1 MEKLK
6 DLVSQIVHKMGKVKL
21 KMKLGKKKNS
31 FCGWKTWISLKYIS
45 YAIAR
50 KIWI

>member
-21 KMKLGKKKNS
+21 KMKLDQKKILSVGGKH
-31 FCGWKTWISLKYIS
+31 G
-45 YAIAR
+45 
-50 KIWI
+50 